1 MRRCAP
7 CGARPTA
14 WTTRRPSHRRSPS
27 CGAPSVKM
35 TMTVVTRYASQHNDS
50 MWRQLTCVCVRVC
63 AACVLNTAWASF
75 PELSLSTA
83 IPEGHVHIIALVN
96 SPLSSPVASTL
107 SGSLTS
113 EDSRA
118 SQATTKGTAEARV
131 PLLLRRSPER
141 PRAQGAL
148 HERVPIQD
156 WSVREPRN

>member
-1 MRRCAP
+1 MDD
-7 CGARPTA
+7 TS
-14 WTTRRPSHRRSPS
+14 TI
-27 CGAPSVKM
+27 
-35 TMTVVTRYASQHNDS
+35 ASQIAQLRRTVSEDDEDS
-50 MWRQLTCVCVRVC
+50 GDQVRLSAQREHVEAADMPMCALC

-83 IPEGHVHIIALVN
+83 IPEGHVHFIALVN

-118 SQATTKGTAEARV
+118 SQATTKGTAEARM
-131 PLLLRRSPER
+131 PFLLRRSPER